1 VRQRAVDSEASLW
14 EIAAAHRRNGSS
26 VLVFDGAEWTHG
38 PLLAVEAEVDLMLP
52 SGATRKRTREA
63 LECLGHMVARRSAR
77 SGPPETGIAA
87 LLSYDL
93 WRSPVTGMPTLIAWS
108 VNRSVR
114 SIDAKKVILSAP
126 RDEPLERVLAQPRSR
141 GEPDPPAP
149 ACAAGRPRT
158 SLPREV
164 YLRSVARVRRLI
176 EEGEI
181 YQANLCQRF
190 DVAYDGDPFE
200 LQRALRRDNSA
211 PHSAYLET
219 PAFVLASSS
228 PETFLRIQE
237 KGRVETRPIK
247 GTRSRH
253 PDAAADEAAA
263 RALETSAKD
272 RAELVMIVDL
282 ERNDLSRVCE
292 AGTVRVR
299 QLAALRTFPT
309 VHHLEAE
316 VVGRLR
322 EGVGAHGL
330 IEATFPGG
338 SITGAP
344 KIRAMEIL
352 RRLEPERRGYFTGSL
367 FWFGDDG
374 SMDSSILIRTLVFDG
389 ERVSLGAG
397 GGVVADSDPE
407 GEWCESNHKVRFLA
421 GALGFEPEEA
431 S

>member
-1 VRQRAVDSEASLW
+1 MRQQEVDSEASLW
-14 EIAAAHRRNGSS
+14 EIAAALRQGGSS
-26 VLVFDGAEWTHG
+26 ILVFDGAGWTHG
-38 PLLAVEAEVDLMLP
+38 PLLAVGVEVELVLP
-52 SGATRKRTREA
+52 SGVTGKRTRETLA
-63 LECLGHMVARRSAR
+63 SLGRMVARRVAR
-77 SGPPETGIAA
+77 GGPPETGIAA

-93 WRSPVTGMPTLIAWS
+93 WQSPAARMPTIIAWS

-114 SIDAKKVILSAP
+114 SIDAKRVIVSAP
-126 RDEPLERVLAQPRSR
+126 HGEGVDRLLEKPRGCPR
-141 GEPDPPAP
+141 PDALAP
-149 ACAAGRPRT
+149 ARAAGRPRT
-158 SLPREV
+158 SLPREA
-164 YLRSVARVRRLI
+164 YLGRVAHVRRLI

-190 DVAYDGDPFE
+190 EVAYRGDPFE
-200 LQRALRRDNSA
+200 LQRAVVRDCSA
-211 PHSAYLET
+211 PHSAFVET
-219 PAFVLASSS
+219 QEWALASSS
-228 PETFLRIQE
+228 PETFLRIRTP
-237 KGRVETRPIK
+237 GWVETRPIK
-247 GTRSRH
+247 GTRPRH
-253 PDAAADEAAA
+253 PEVAADEAAA
-263 RALETSAKD
+263 RALERSAKD

-292 AGTVRVR
+292 AGTVDVR
-299 QLAALRTFPT
+299 ELTALRTFPT

-322 EGVGAHGL
+322 EGVGAEGL

-389 ERVSLGAG
+389 KRASLGAG
-397 GGVVADSDPE
+397 GGVVADSEPE
-407 GEWCESNHKVRFLA
+407 GEWCESNHKARFLA
-421 GALGFEPEEA
+421 EALGFEPEEA